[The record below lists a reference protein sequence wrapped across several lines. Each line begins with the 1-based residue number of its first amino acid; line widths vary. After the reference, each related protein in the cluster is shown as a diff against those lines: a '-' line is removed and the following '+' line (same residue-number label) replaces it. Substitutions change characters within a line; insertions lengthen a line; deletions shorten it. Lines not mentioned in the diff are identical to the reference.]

1 MMILPG
7 FFGQLAKGYSV
18 FTFSASVRYQPAAAA
33 ALDHLVRHRAQLRR
47 AAIA

>member
-7 FFGQLAKGYSV
+7 FFAQLAKGYSV

-33 ALDHLVRHRAQLRR
+33 LDHLVRHRAQLRR